1 MKSIT
6 LSVAA
11 AAIGV
16 TALTACSTSETDS
29 QFANTVTV
37 PDYWPQIQSP
47 ITKKQAVE
55 AKVEALL
62 ADMTVEQIVAY
73 WSPVMA
79 RTTLV
84 SNPVAGPLPGR
95 APAMKTVTSRGP
107 PLFTPALSKPLK
119 PPVVR
124 LN

>member
-16 TALTACSTSETDS
+16 AALTACSTSETDS

-62 ADMTVEQIVAY
+62 ADMTVEHIVAY
-73 WSPVMA
+73 RSTVMA

-84 SNPVAGPLPGR
+84 SNRVAGPLPGK
-95 APAMKTVTSRGP
+95 APVMKTMISRGL
-107 PLFTPALSKPLK
+107 PLYTQALSKLLK

>member
-16 TALTACSTSETDS
+16 AALTACSTSETDS

-79 RTTLV
+79 RTI
-84 SNPVAGPLPGR
+84 SANNPVAGPLPGR
-95 APAMKTVTSRGP
+95 APVMKIMTSRGP
-107 PLFTPALSKPLK
+107 PLFTPALNTPLK
-119 PPVVR
+119 PSVVR
-124 LN
+124 PS

>member
-16 TALTACSTSETDS
+16 AALTACSTSETDS

-79 RTTLV
+79 RTTLA

-95 APAMKTVTSRGP
+95 APVMKTVTSREL
-107 PLFTPALSKPLK
+107 PLSSPALSKPLK
-119 PPVVR
+119 PRAVR